1 MERVLDIAVVG
12 GGIGGLAAASLLRD
26 LGHSVTVYDQFHTP
40 EPNGAGLIIQ
50 PVGQAV
56 LSELGVLGAAL
67 SHGVKINA
75 LTGRNHVN
83 GKTALSARYDATAER
98 RFGLG
103 IHRGTLFSLMIKAAQ
118 ARQISIETDHMVLG
132 FNDVDEPYLRIEGN
146 RQAGPFD
153 LVVDA
158 SGASSQMSPLIASDL
173 EYGAL
178 WGVVDLPKGERDLGN
193 CLRQRY
199 VNARKMAGVL
209 PLGSLPGDDRA
220 KAAVFWSLK
229 RSDYEDWREADIAEW
244 KSEAAELW
252 PDFGYLLEQIGSHE
266 EMTFATYSQG
276 SLTKV
281 YAGRVVHI
289 GDAAHRA
296 SPQLGQGANMALLDA
311 ALLAEAMAEFP
322 TRKALGVYQRRRMLH
337 LKTYQ
342 VLSLIMTPLYQS
354 DSRLRAQLRD
364 RVLTPF
370 SKTGFGSKLTARIIS
385 GDLVNPFGRRQADMS
400 EASRVRDILR
410 GPGE

>member
-26 LGHSVTVYDQFHTP
+26 LGHTITVYDQFEAPAPT
-40 EPNGAGLIIQ
+40 GAGLIIQ
-50 PVGQAV
+50 PVGQTV
-56 LSELGVLGAAL
+56 LSELGVLAAAT
-67 SHGVKINA
+67 SQGVRINT

-83 GKTALSARYDATAER
+83 GRLALSAQYNAVDDD

-118 ARQISIETDHMVLG
+118 ARQITIEADHMVLG
-132 FNDVDEPYLRIEGN
+132 VNDPEAPYLRIEGN

-158 SGASSQMSPLIASDL
+158 SGASSQISPLIATDL
-173 EYGAL
+173 EFGAL
-178 WGVVDLPKGERDLGN
+178 WGVVDLPEGERDLGN
-193 CLRQRY
+193 SLRQRY

-209 PLGSLPGDDRA
+209 PLGTLPGDAKA

-229 RSDYEDWREADIAEW
+229 RSEYEDWREADIADW
-244 KSEAAELW
+244 KAEAAELW
-252 PDFGYLLEQIGSHE
+252 PDFGYLLDQIADHDD
-266 EMTFATYSQG
+266 MTFATYSHG
-276 SLTKV
+276 SLNKFHN
-281 YAGRVVHI
+281 GRVVHI

-311 ALLAEAMAEFP
+311 ALLAEAMAEHP
-322 TRKALGVYQRRRMLH
+322 TRKALSVYQRRRMLH
-337 LKTYQ
+337 LKSYQ
-342 VLSLIMTPLYQS
+342 FLSLLMTPLYQS
-354 DSRLRAQLRD
+354 DSRFRARLRD
-364 RVLTPF
+364 RVLTPL
-370 SKTGFGSKLTARIIS
+370 SKTGIGSRWISRIIC
-385 GDLVNPFGRRQADMS
+385 GDLINPFGRRRADVS
-400 EASRVRDILR
+400 EAKQVRDILR